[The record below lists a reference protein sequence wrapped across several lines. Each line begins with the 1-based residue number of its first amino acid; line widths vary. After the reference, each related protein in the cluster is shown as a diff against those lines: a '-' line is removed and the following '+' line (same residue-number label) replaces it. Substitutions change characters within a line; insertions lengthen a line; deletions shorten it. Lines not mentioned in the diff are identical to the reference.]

1 MSQKEMKDRIK
12 EEIKKAKE
20 VRQLSTEKICEIVK
34 DAVSDTLAETKGGIE
49 ELRPVVKDAL
59 TAGMEGLKHSGADA
73 KANIDAIVEGA
84 ILGARSRGDKAIHT
98 TREEL
103 GKIETQLK
111 DEKAMLAQS
120 LREALDAAKETGAA
134 FSGDLGEK
142 VEAAVAGIKL
152 KSIELLGLTG
162 ETVKEAVKGAIESG
176 KDVKET
182 VAEITSDAT
191 EKALKE
197 GRLYA
202 DRIKDIA
209 DKVLSAAVEA
219 AEDSGKK
226 VKEVSQGAFEGTQ
239 KGIATALETIGD
251 KTKSFVTEDLAQTK
265 KDIEAIEELFME
277 TTRKIAKRY
286 SEETKNT
293 LNELANRARTGTSEL
308 KEKAKSATSY
318 IADRMKGTGMD
329 VAKTGAKA
337 AGKAAHFV
345 TEEVRELGKL
355 SLDVAKGG
363 LSGLFKGARDA
374 LKKDKE

>member
-1 MSQKEMKDRIK
+1 MSQEEMKDRIK
-12 EEIKKAKE
+12 EEIRKAKE
-20 VRQLSTEKICEIVK
+20 VSLLSAEKICGIVK
-34 DAVSDTLAETKGGIE
+34 DAVSDTLTETKGGIE
-49 ELRPVVKDAL
+49 EVRPVVKDAL
-59 TAGMEGLKHSGADA
+59 TAGVEELKHSGADA
-73 KANIDAIVEGA
+73 KGNIDAVVEGA
-84 ILGARSRGDKAIHT
+84 ILGARNRGEKTIDA

-103 GKIETQLK
+103 GKIETQLE
-111 DEKAMLAQS
+111 DQKAVLAQS
-120 LREALDAAKETGAA
+120 LREALEAAKETGTA

-142 VEAAVAGIKL
+142 VDAAVAGIKL
-152 KSIELLGLTG
+152 KSTELLGLTG

-182 VAEITSDAT
+182 VAEITSDVT

-202 DRIKDIA
+202 DRVKDIA
-209 DKVLSAAVEA
+209 DRVISAAVEA

-265 KDIEAIEELFME
+265 KDIEAIEELFIE

-286 SEETKNT
+286 SEETRNV
-293 LNELANRARTGTSEL
+293 LNDLTDQAQNGTSEL

-318 IADRMKGTGMD
+318 ITDRMKETGMD
-329 VAKTGAKA
+329 VAKT

-345 TEEVRELGKL
+345 TEEARELGKL

-363 LSGLFKGARDA
+363 LSGLLKGAREA